1 MARECGSDWLGHDI
15 LTPEK
20 ADGGLQGCSPPL
32 VGTKSVKCDL
42 QADIFVNNLNF
53 VGFLG
58 EARIH
63 LFLFSS
69 STEKPKTFVPV
80 VE

>member
-32 VGTKSVKCDL
+32 VGTKSVKCACK
-42 QADIFVNNLNF
+42 QIFLSITLILL
-53 VGFLG
+53 GF
-58 EARIH
+58 
-63 LFLFSS
+63 
-69 STEKPKTFVPV
+69 
-80 VE
+80 

>member
-1 MARECGSDWLGHDI
+1 MFPSFGRNKVCEVC
-15 LTPEK
+15 
-20 ADGGLQGCSPPL
+20 
-32 VGTKSVKCDL
+32 L
-42 QADIFVNNLNF
+42 QADIFVNNLDF

-69 STEKPKTFVPV
+69 STEKPKTFVQV

>member
-15 LTPEK
+15 LTHEK
-20 ADGGLQGCSPPL
+20 AL

-42 QADIFVNNLNF
+42 QADIFVNKLNF

-69 STEKPKTFVPV
+69 STEKPKTFVQV

>member
-20 ADGGLQGCSPPL
+20 AL

-42 QADIFVNNLNF
+42 QADIFVNKLNF

-69 STEKPKTFVPV
+69 STEKPKTFVQV